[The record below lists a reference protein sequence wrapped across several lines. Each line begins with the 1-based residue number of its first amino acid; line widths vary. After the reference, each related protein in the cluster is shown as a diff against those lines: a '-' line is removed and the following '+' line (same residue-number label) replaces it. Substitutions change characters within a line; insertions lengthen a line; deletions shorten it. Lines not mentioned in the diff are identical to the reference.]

1 MPKQNLKKE
10 EQRRMKLEEQK
21 TKVKNIEY
29 S

>member
-1 MPKQNLKKE
+1 MSKQNLKKE

-21 TKVKNIEY
+21 TKAKNIEY